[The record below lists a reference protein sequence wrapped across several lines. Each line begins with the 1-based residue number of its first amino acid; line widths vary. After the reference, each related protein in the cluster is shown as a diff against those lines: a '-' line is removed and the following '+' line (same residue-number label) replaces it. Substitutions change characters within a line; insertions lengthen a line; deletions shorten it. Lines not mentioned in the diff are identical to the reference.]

1 MYKVEID
8 EFEARSDMQKN
19 ICLKN
24 LLLCKNCGS
33 QYSIEQIISFCKKC
47 GFTKSHLEFEFEIL
61 NSKRNSIQSYIKKNS
76 MNSIRIKY
84 APLLPFDNLEEE
96 IHLPEIIMTPLYKSS
111 QIAHLADVSN
121 VWLKDETRNITGSIK
136 DRASFLGVIAAKYIN
151 KANVVVTAST
161 GNQAISV
168 AALAAAAELK
178 SIVYVSENAAPY
190 KLKLLEQYGAKITK
204 ISGTYDD
211 AYEACL
217 KITEKNCW
225 INKSAGLSPL
235 CIEGMKTT
243 AYEICEQMN
252 WNPPQVVFVPVGDG
266 TVYSSIAKGFIEFFK
281 LGIIP
286 KIPKLIGVQSTQCK
300 SAVLRF
306 NGETVIQDDEASNK
320 TQTIAES
327 ISVGTPRDYQKLLNA
342 LKDTSGDLIDVD
354 DQLIFEMKSFFTKNN
369 GINLELASATV
380 LAGLLKA
387 RKIGLCD
394 SNDSVLLIL
403 TGNGYK
409 EKEKS

>member
-1 MYKVEID
+1 M
-8 EFEARSDMQKN
+8 MQKN
-19 ICLKN
+19 SCLKN
-24 LLLCKNCGS
+24 SLLCKNCGS
-33 QYSIEQIISFCKKC
+33 QYSIEHIISFCKKC
-47 GFTKSHLEFEFEIL
+47 GFTNSYLEFEFEIL
-61 NSKRNSIQSYIKKNS
+61 KSKRNSIRSYIKKNS

-84 APLLPFDNLEEE
+84 APLLPFDNLEAE
-96 IHLPEIIMTPLYKSS
+96 INLPEIIMTPLYKST
-111 QIAHLADVSN
+111 QIAHLASVSN
-121 VWLKDETRNITGSIK
+121 VWIKDETRNITGSIK

-168 AALAAAAELK
+168 AALAAAAELE
-178 SIVYVSENAAPY
+178 SIVYVSENAAPN
-190 KLKLLEQYGAKITK
+190 KLKLLEKYGAKITK

-211 AYEACL
+211 AYDACL
-217 KITEKNCW
+217 KATEKNCW

-252 WNPPQVVFVPVGDG
+252 WNPPEVVFVPVGDG

-281 LGIIP
+281 LGLIP
-286 KIPKLIGVQSTQCK
+286 RIPKLIGVQSTQCN

-306 NGETVIQDDEASNK
+306 KGQTTVQNENFTK
-320 TQTIAES
+320 RQTIAES
-327 ISVGTPRDYQKLLNA
+327 ISVGIPRDFPKLQNA

-354 DQLIFEMKSFFTKNN
+354 DQLILEMKSFFSKKN

-387 RKIGLCD
+387 RKVGLCD

-403 TGNGYK
+403 TGSGYK
-409 EKEKS
+409 E